1 MNRGELGS
9 VEKTVYGFLIVAVS
23 TALATACMYVANR
36 DFQAGA
42 IGFGGVF
49 LVAGLASVFFAYFG
63 CRLMLGASDTE
74 RPLSPGVLTTLAAI
88 ALVGVVGGLIMAA
101 IHGPLL
107 LIVPSGL
114 VLIWICV
121 SALRLAIART
131 EEDA

>member
-9 VEKTVYGFLIVAVS
+9 VEKRLYGFLIAAVS

-36 DFQAGA
+36 DFQVGA

-49 LVAGLASVFFAYFG
+49 LVAGLASVFFAYLG
-63 CRLMLGASDTE
+63 CRLMLGARGTE
-74 RPLSPGVLTTLAAI
+74 RPLSPGVLTTLAAV
-88 ALVGVVGGLIMAA
+88 ALFGTVGGLVMAA

-107 LIVPSGL
+107 PVVPSGL
-114 VLIWICV
+114 LLIWICV
-121 SALRLAIART
+121 RALRLAIARA